1 VKNPIKNDKSSVI
14 VLSALTLSR
23 TSPQARALLTSLLLI
38 EIGETFGTSI
48 GVTNQINTINS
59 VMAII
64 AALIVGIISIRYS
77 YRSLLIAGLSLSIVS
92 VLGCCYAPSFLT
104 LLVIFSLGGFAANM
118 IVPMT
123 TALIGEHVPQD
134 KRTQAMGWLMAGPAA
149 IYIIGYPI
157 GNIIGNWKEAY
168 LFFAFPVSLIALILT
183 MFSIPDTESRS
194 PVSDSLRG
202 YKEIFKNKSAIAC
215 LVGYALGLGVWTISL
230 TMAASFYRTAL
241 SMSRTNVAYLT
252 MAMAF
257 AYIAGALI
265 VNRVVSRMGSK
276 KTTLVTA
283 FLMGLSTMI
292 RFSIP
297 NMIFTVSMGFLTCF
311 FAGGFSTANQGLNL
325 DQMPSLRGS
334 MMSLT
339 SALGSVGTVVI
350 LGLSGVLLTQ
360 YGWAVMGLITGAFGL
375 VAGVIFFLLV
385 KE

>member
-1 VKNPIKNDKSSVI
+1 
-14 VLSALTLSR
+14 
-23 TSPQARALLTSLLLI
+23 
-38 EIGETFGTSI
+38 
-48 GVTNQINTINS
+48 
-59 VMAII
+59 MAII
-64 AALIVGIISIRYS
+64 AALIVGIISIKYS

-194 PVSDSLRG
+194 PVSDILRG

-276 KTTLVTA
+276 KTTLVMA

-311 FAGGFSTANQGLNL
+311 FAGCFNTANQGLNL
-325 DQMPSLRGS
+325 DQVPSLRGS